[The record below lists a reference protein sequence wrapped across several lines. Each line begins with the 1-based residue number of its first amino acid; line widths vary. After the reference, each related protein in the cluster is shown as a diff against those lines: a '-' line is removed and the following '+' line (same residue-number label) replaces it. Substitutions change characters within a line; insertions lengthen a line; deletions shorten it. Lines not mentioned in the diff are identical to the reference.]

1 MADWKVGY
9 CEYTSKGQTG
19 GQVLVTTLHY
29 NVSLTDGE
37 YFASSYGTT
46 PDTGNRVYA
55 LPALQAVPE
64 HVMVKWVTDALGEE
78 EVAEIEQRLKNDIE
92 LQKNPVDGGFSPSD
106 GDEIATQPIEE

>member
-1 MADWKVGY
+1 MADWKVSY
-9 CEYTSKGQTG
+9 CEYTSKDQQA

-46 PDTGNRVYA
+46 TDEGNRVYA

-78 EVAEIEQRLKNDIE
+78 EVVEIEQRLKDDIE
-92 LQKNPVDGGFSPSD
+92 LQKNPVDGGFTP
-106 GDEIATQPIEE
+106 GAEEEPEPT